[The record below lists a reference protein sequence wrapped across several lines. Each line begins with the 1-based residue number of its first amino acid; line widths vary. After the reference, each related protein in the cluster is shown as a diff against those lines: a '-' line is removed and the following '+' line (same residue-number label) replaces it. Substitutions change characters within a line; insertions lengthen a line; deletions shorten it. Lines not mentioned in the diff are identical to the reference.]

1 MFSVPL
7 NPKLNPSQFDT
18 FLKFLKEHR
27 DLIYDVYFTSRIPP
41 FEFDAMGDVYK
52 ESQFDLLTEN
62 ALIITKQ
69 TGIPLSATL
78 NNIEVPPT
86 MENLD
91 LLIKN
96 YKKLY
101 DAGVKIVTIPHT
113 LWMLTG
119 KFQKAYPD
127 VLIKNT
133 ILRNVQRPNE
143 VVKCVEAGFHYI
155 NFDRDL
161 MRDEDMLKRM
171 QDAKKHC
178 KEKLGVDV
186 KFSLLANEGCWGNCP
201 VQDEHFLY
209 NNTRK
214 SMLDPTYFMQP
225 ISYFSCPSWEEKDP
239 ASMWRIA
246 NFPPWKE
253 EWDRLLTYIDV
264 IKMHGRESVSRL
276 FETMNIISRYK
287 KGEEILFPEY
297 EEHIKL
303 NKFPQKRIDVW
314 RKTIRNCKFDCW
326 DCNVCDKI
334 VQANTKLNLVSSTQK
349 ALASARAGESK
360 LSKTVLDIPG
370 LTSPKVKNFIN
381 KLCEMPEAKYLEL
394 GVFQGSIFAAALE
407 NNNIFATAV
416 DNWVGNKPARNDV
429 DIGLKET
436 DHHHAFTTNVKELV
450 QKSKVQV
457 INGDMWNLELR
468 KLQYKHNILF
478 YDGPHDEQS
487 HYKVLHKYLP
497 VLDNQFVLV
506 IDDWNWPNVSLPT
519 KKAIKDLDLK
529 VLYKEEI
536 KCKVED
542 INDFWNGLGIYVL
555 EKR

>member
-155 NFDRDL
+155 NFDRANHTAEQAYTLAFIQGPVTTLL
-161 MRDEDMLKRM
+161 MIVPFIIFLGYSLSSSRHKEIINSLK
-171 QDAKKHC
+171 
-178 KEKLGVDV
+178 
-186 KFSLLANEGCWGNCP
+186 
-201 VQDEHFLY
+201 
-209 NNTRK
+209 
-214 SMLDPTYFMQP
+214 
-225 ISYFSCPSWEEKDP
+225 
-239 ASMWRIA
+239 
-246 NFPPWKE
+246 
-253 EWDRLLTYIDV
+253 
-264 IKMHGRESVSRL
+264 
-276 FETMNIISRYK
+276 
-287 KGEEILFPEY
+287 
-297 EEHIKL
+297 
-303 NKFPQKRIDVW
+303 
-314 RKTIRNCKFDCW
+314 
-326 DCNVCDKI
+326 
-334 VQANTKLNLVSSTQK
+334 
-349 ALASARAGESK
+349 
-360 LSKTVLDIPG
+360 
-370 LTSPKVKNFIN
+370 
-381 KLCEMPEAKYLEL
+381 
-394 GVFQGSIFAAALE
+394 
-407 NNNIFATAV
+407 
-416 DNWVGNKPARNDV
+416 
-429 DIGLKET
+429 
-436 DHHHAFTTNVKELV
+436 
-450 QKSKVQV
+450 
-457 INGDMWNLELR
+457 
-468 KLQYKHNILF
+468 
-478 YDGPHDEQS
+478 
-487 HYKVLHKYLP
+487 
-497 VLDNQFVLV
+497 
-506 IDDWNWPNVSLPT
+506 
-519 KKAIKDLDLK
+519 
-529 VLYKEEI
+529 
-536 KCKVED
+536 
-542 INDFWNGLGIYVL
+542 
-555 EKR
+555 